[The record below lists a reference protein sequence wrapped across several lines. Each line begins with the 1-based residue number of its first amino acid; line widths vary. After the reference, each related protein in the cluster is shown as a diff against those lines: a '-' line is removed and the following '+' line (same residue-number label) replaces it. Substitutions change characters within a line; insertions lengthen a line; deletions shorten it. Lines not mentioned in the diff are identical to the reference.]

1 MGILNS
7 FGTLMGTKRD
17 LVSGAGAATQDGGNG
32 LMLLVQTLF
41 ALGIVYLGIR
51 YLLPKFAGR
60 LNRRLSPSLGS
71 EIVIEES
78 AAFAGGALYLV
89 SVRGKNMLLSVNGQ
103 SVTCLA
109 EVPAKEMVEEPTFGE
124 LLREVPES
132 ADDTPPSEL
141 LQRLAR
147 LGGGS

>member
-1 MGILNS
+1 MGAASSL
-7 FGTLMGTKRD
+7 GTLMGTKRD
-17 LVSGAGAATQDGGNG
+17 LVSGAGAAAPDGGNG
-32 LMLLVQTLF
+32 LMLLVQTLI
-41 ALGIVYLGIR
+41 ALAVVYAGIR

-71 EIVIEES
+71 EIAIEES

-103 SVTCLA
+103 SVTFLT
-109 EVPAKEMVEEPTFGE
+109 EVPAKEMIEEPTFGE
-124 LLREVPES
+124 LLREVPEP
-132 ADDTPPSEL
+132 ADETPPSEL